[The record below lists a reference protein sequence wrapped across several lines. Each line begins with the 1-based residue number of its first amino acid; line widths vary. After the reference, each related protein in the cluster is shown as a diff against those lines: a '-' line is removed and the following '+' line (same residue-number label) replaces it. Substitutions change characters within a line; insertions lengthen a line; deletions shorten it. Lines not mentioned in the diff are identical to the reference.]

1 MARLTGIRH
10 MESEQKKANDKI
22 CWEQL
27 LLNNKEGQNVDA
39 DANEVNSPAESTSD
53 DTRGRPVA
61 TPDDPM
67 LSKLLAALTTSIVDK
82 QEAWEAKSRIQSEWS
97 SIGAI
102 LDRFCYLLFLAATVM
117 ITIVMI
123 GVYPLFAA
131 TTVGVKIPH

>member
-1 MARLTGIRH
+1 M
-10 MESEQKKANDKI
+10 
-22 CWEQL
+22 
-27 LLNNKEGQNVDA
+27 DA
-39 DANEVNSPAESTSD
+39 DANDVNSPAESISN

-67 LSKLLAALTTSIVDK
+67 LAKLLAALTTSIVDK
-82 QEAWEAKSRIQSEWS
+82 KEAWEAKSRFQSEWS

-102 LDRFCYLLFLAATVM
+102 LDRFCYLLFLTASVM

-131 TTVGVKIPH
+131 TKVGVKIPH